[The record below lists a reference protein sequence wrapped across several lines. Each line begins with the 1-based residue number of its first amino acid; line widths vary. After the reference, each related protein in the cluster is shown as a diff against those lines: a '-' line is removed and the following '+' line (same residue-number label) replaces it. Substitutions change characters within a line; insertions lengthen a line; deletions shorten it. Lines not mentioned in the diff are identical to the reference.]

1 MPKFTEVTTKQAKST
16 LARDFIG
23 LADDLRD
30 MLTQFGLRTY
40 VVRTVRVQWSG
51 GKRGRG
57 TPIVI
62 AEDSILPTPKIATF
76 DGMQELVQS
85 IGISEV
91 GSVELTQIS
100 GRYTEEQIRG
110 FSEAGEPLPQDQE
123 FFYEIEFFPNDNGP
137 SKKRRFNVK
146 NAPTYYP
153 GKLQWQVRL
162 EKSNDDRAR
171 GGDPQG
177 SLGT

>member
-1 MPKFTEVTTKQAKST
+1 MAKFTEVTTQQAKAT
-16 LARDFIG
+16 LARDFVG

-40 VVRTVRVQWSG
+40 AVRTVRIQWSG

-57 TPIVI
+57 SPVVI
-62 AEDSILPTPKIATF
+62 AEDAVLPTPKLATF
-76 DGMQELVQS
+76 DGMQELAQS

-91 GSVELTQIS
+91 GSIELTQVS
-100 GRYTEEQIRG
+100 GRYSEEQIRG
-110 FSEAGEPLPQDQE
+110 FSDVGDPIPPDQE

-137 SKKRRFNVK
+137 SRKRRFNVK
-146 NAPTYYP
+146 SAPTYYP

-162 EKSNDDRAR
+162 ERSNDERAR
-171 GGDPQG
+171 NGDPQG
-177 SLGT
+177 SSGT